1 MTCGDVSTCFAID
14 AAGNFIVPLSAMS
27 YNAYKTVIDIDTLG
41 TFNCSKAVFDKWFKV
56 GSAIILRVF
65 LCLSLLYGAFHKS
78 ATVFS
83 VIFNT
88 VHVFFIYCA
97 SKLHV
102 FQ

>member
-65 LCLSLLYGAFHKS
+65 CICPCHA
-78 ATVFS
+78 
-83 VIFNT
+83 
-88 VHVFFIYCA
+88 VHFIKIHVQPFLA
-97 SKLHV
+97 SY
-102 FQ
+102 